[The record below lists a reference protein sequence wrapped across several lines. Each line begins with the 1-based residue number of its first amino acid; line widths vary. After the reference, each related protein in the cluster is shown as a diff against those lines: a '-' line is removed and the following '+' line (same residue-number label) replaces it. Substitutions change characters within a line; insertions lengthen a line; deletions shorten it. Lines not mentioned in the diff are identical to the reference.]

1 MSYLLNVT
9 SWPFTFSERIPLSTQ
24 RYGAACGLLKNY
36 GVHKNLPIVA
46 GGRGS
51 STSMLTTEILINSRW
66 EPGPNLPRDFAYGG
80 YTNVNGFF
88 LVGGVDLNGI
98 MMNYVMMYDEETQ
111 QFKITEGKME
121 TGRHWTA
128 IVSST
133 NQCD

>member
-1 MSYLLNVT
+1 MKRS
-9 SWPFTFSERIPLSTQ
+9 S
-24 RYGAACGLLKNY
+24 AACGLLKQY
-36 GVHKNLPIVA
+36 GVQKNVPIIA
-46 GGRGS
+46 GGCCGAAS
-51 STSMLTTEILINSRW
+51 ETSTEVLINSRW

-121 TGRHWTA
+121 TGRHWQA

-133 NQCD
+133 DQCN